1 MIDGA
6 GRVAEPVIRSIGAPP
21 PVNGEG
27 SVARDDLAFAAMHG
41 RKG

>member
-6 GRVAEPVIRSIGAPP
+6 GRVAEPVVHWRAP